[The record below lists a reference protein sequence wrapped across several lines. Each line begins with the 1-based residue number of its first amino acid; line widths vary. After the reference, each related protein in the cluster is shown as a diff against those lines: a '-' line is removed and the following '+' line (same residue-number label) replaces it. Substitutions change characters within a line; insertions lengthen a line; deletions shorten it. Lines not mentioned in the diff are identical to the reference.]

1 MKIHSIIGLI
11 LLSILVGPIAAM
23 ATTTVIDDSSDGANT
38 YWGGLTWT
46 TTPTNPS
53 TQDVI
58 LGNEWAISRMEVT
71 DDGTT
76 VSVKVIGPWFN
87 PLNNSLGT
95 VELNSGDL
103 YISSTG
109 WHVSDTTG
117 NSGTSSG
124 PNHSA
129 YDTFIADP
137 SDPKYEGWNYVIGT
151 KTIYNASGFPTG
163 TVTGVYA
170 LDLNATGTL
179 DVFKMTNPT
188 YGLSAGR
195 AYQGYIG
202 GYGNFVESASISFNQ
217 TLGDDSYE
225 IFTFAESA
233 FAGDDLG
240 LHWTMYCGND
250 VVEGGAQLQV
260 PEPGSLLLLGLGLA
274 GLGLYRRSAVR
285 KGA

>member
-1 MKIHSIIGLI
+1 
-11 LLSILVGPIAAM
+11 
-23 ATTTVIDDSSDGANT
+23 
-38 YWGGLTWT
+38 
-46 TTPTNPS
+46 
-53 TQDVI
+53 
-58 LGNEWAISRMEVT
+58 MEVT

-95 VELNSGDL
+95 VQLNSGDL

-137 SDPKYEGWNYVIGT
+137 SNPNYEGWNFVVGT
-151 KTIYNASGFPTG
+151 KTTYTPFMGGYVPTG
-163 TVTGVYA
+163 TVQGVYK
-170 LDLNATGTL
+170 LDLNTSTTVGL
-179 DVFKMTNPT
+179 NQFKMTNPT
-188 YGLSAGR
+188 YATSAGR

-202 GYGNFVESASISFNQ
+202 GYGDSVESASINFNQ

-225 IFTFAESA
+225 IFTFAEA
-233 FAGDDLG
+233 PFAGDDLG

-250 VVEGGAQLQV
+250 VVEGSAQLQV
-260 PEPGSLLLLGLGLA
+260 PEPGSLLLLGFGLA
-274 GLGLYRRSAVR
+274 GLGLYRRKWLERSM
-285 KGA
+285 